1 MKQLERNGW
10 SRLFLR
16 LHQISLKKKRRA
28 LYIDI
33 GKETFNFNPKM
44 YVSLCCMAKS
54 IIRKILKQIWRS
66 ICWPISLHNGL
77 FFFSLETQIDKKCN
91 KRLFPYNNSDYTKF
105 KCRYIHFKTVMIESR
120 DFSPCREVYT
130 CISDLDSPPP
140 PPLPP
145 NIPIHTLTLKISH
158 EIHI

>member
-1 MKQLERNGW
+1 MVETIFEVTSN
-10 SRLFLR
+10 LF
-16 LHQISLKKKRRA
+16 KKKRRA

-44 YVSLCCMAKS
+44 YVSLCCMAES
-54 IIRKILKQIWRS
+54 IIRKILRQIWRWRF
-66 ICWPISLHNGL
+66 ICLTTQPNRYI
-77 FFFSLETQIDKKCN
+77 FFSLETQIDKKCN

-140 PPLPP
+140 PTSPP
-145 NIPIHTLTLKISH
+145 
-158 EIHI
+158 